1 MLYNGIDL
9 INIDRIERAVQR
21 WGDRF
26 LQRVFT
32 VREQAYRHRP
42 ESLAARWAAKEATAK
57 MLGVGVRGLG
67 AASRKTEAVGWTD
80 IEIVNDPS
88 GRPMLQL
95 HGCAAAHAQRLHIT
109 ALSVSLS
116 HTRLHAIASVVA
128 LSILTPHHE
137 SG

>member
-9 INIDRIERAVQR
+9 IDINRIEQAIQR

-32 VREQAYRHRP
+32 AREQTYRARP

-57 MLGVGVRGLG
+57 MLGVGLRGLG
-67 AASRKTEAVGWTD
+67 SAPHDDEAVSWTD
-80 IEIVNDPS
+80 IETINDEA

-95 HGCAAAHAQRLHIT
+95 HGRAAEQARRLHIT
-109 ALSVSLS
+109 DLSVSLS
-116 HTRLHAIASVVA
+116 HTRSYAIASVVA
-128 LSILTPHHE
+128 LSTNSLH
-137 SG
+137 